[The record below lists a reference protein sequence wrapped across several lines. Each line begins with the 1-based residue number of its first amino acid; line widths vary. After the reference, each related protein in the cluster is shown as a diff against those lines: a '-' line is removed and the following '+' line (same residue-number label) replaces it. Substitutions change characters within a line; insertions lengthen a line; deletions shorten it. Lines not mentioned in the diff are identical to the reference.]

1 MYLKKLIGAFTAL
14 IMTVTVFAG
23 SAVTVSAYSETQ
35 TDGSYKLNITCGTD
49 PNSEQWTGYADITE
63 FNKFLGSSGYTF
75 THDDKMYIVTN
86 GTVDF
91 EGISLVANV
100 TVSEAVTLNIPDDID
115 GATVNVTSNTVGS
128 YMNGDY
134 VTAKGATVSIIIMP
148 PSGQQ
153 ITDVKINDKSQP
165 RDNDT
170 SWQGTHIMDDNATLS
185 VTFAGTHSITVNPSE
200 HGTVNVPQT
209 TAKAGDDVTVY
220 IDPEE
225 GYELA
230 NLSVTYGENQSV
242 NVEGSGN
249 TRTFKMPEDEVTVT
263 ATFEETVVL
272 PGDVLATFQGNYTED
287 QGVDASLWEGTLMGN
302 GFAYKPFVSVTL
314 RSDGS
319 NEPETRTAICNTV
332 VTDGDIT
339 IAVVV
344 DKVRDQIEE
353 VRLRGLEAETDQTAD
368 GAFNA
373 TVNSQET
380 EVD

>member
-23 SAVTVSAYSETQ
+23 SAVTVSAAYHENEE
-35 TDGSYKLNITCGTD
+35 GKYKLNIRC
-49 PNSEQWTGYADITE
+49 NSETWKSSVDELTELTKFINNGYVFEHNGKKYMVTDGELTF
-63 FNKFLGSSGYTF
+63 FNDTLGA
-75 THDDKMYIVTN
+75 
-86 GTVDF
+86 
-91 EGISLVANV
+91 EV
-100 TVSEAVTLNIPDDID
+100 TVSEAVTLSIVGDISD
-115 GATVNVTSNTVGS
+115 NVTVIGLNNAVVVAAE
-128 YMNGDY
+128 NGY

-153 ITDVKINDKSQP
+153 ITGVTIG
-165 RDNDT
+165 DNEQEIVVPT
-170 SWQGTHIMDDNATLS
+170 SWKDTHIMNDNATLS

-344 DKVRDQIEE
+344 DKVREEIEE
-353 VRLRGLEAETDQTAD
+353 VRLRGLEAETAQTAD
-368 GAFNA
+368 GEFSA
-373 TVNSQET
+373 TVNGQET